1 MKILF
6 VHPNM
11 PGQYRNLCQ
20 VAAQD
25 KANTVV
31 FLTKPTKVTIPNVHK
46 LEYQPQRGATAMTHR
61 YLAGAEN
68 AVLQGQEVWRICKKL
83 EQEECF
89 KPDIIVAHPGWGD
102 VLFLKD
108 LWPDVPLLSFFEFYY
123 RAQGADVG
131 FDPAD
136 QPKPD
141 DLARIRVKNINN
153 LLNLEACDW
162 GISPTAWQKSVH
174 PEEYHHKI
182 SLLHDGIDT
191 QTCKPD
197 AKASVTLPNDKTFKA
212 GDKVVTYIAR
222 NFEPY
227 RGLPTFM
234 QAAEKLLKDEPD
246 CHIIAI
252 GADGVS
258 YGKAL
263 PKGQTYL
270 GQWKQKVQLDESRI
284 HFVGRLPYADLV
296 KVMQV
301 SAAHIY
307 LTYPFVLS
315 WSSMEAM
322 ATGCLMV
329 ASDTAP
335 VREVITDGQNGLLVD
350 FFSPEQLAEK
360 LAYALNNQEKLQ
372 PLRQA
377 ARQTIA
383 DHYALDKLMPLH
395 MELIADVAQ
404 HGNGL
409 AFEAQQAAKREAA

>member
-1 MKILF
+1 
-6 VHPNM
+6 
-11 PGQYRNLCQ
+11 
-20 VAAQD
+20 
-25 KANTVV
+25 
-31 FLTKPTKVTIPNVHK
+31 
-46 LEYQPQRGATAMTHR
+46 MTHR

-83 EQEECF
+83 EQEEGF

-174 PEEYHHKI
+174 PEAYHHKI

-191 QTCKPD
+191 QACKPD
-197 AKASVTLPNDKTFKA
+197 AKASVTLPNGKTFKA
-212 GDKVVTYIAR
+212 GDKIVTYIAR

-284 HFVGRLPYADLV
+284 HFVGRLPYTELV

-329 ASDTAP
+329 ASNTAP
-335 VREVITDGQNGLLVD
+335 VREVITDGENGLLVD

-372 PLRQA
+372 PLRKA
-377 ARQTIA
+377 ARKTIT

-404 HGNGL
+404 HGNGH
-409 AFEAQQAAKREAA
+409 AFEAKHKTATKREAA